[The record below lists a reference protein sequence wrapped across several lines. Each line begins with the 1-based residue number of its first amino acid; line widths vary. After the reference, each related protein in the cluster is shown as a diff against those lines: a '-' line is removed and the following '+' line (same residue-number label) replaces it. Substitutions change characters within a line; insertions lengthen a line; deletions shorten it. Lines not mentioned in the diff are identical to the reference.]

1 MILFIYGTIG
11 SLGILGLSVY
21 FFPQYQSELFFGWF
35 GPVVSGAVTIYF
47 VQRESKKGLSLITK
61 TLVIG
66 FAIKMVFYGAYIL
79 ILFKFYSFTPIP
91 LMCSFASF
99 FLGLHALEAV
109 IIKRISQSF
118 KIKT

>member
-61 TLVIG
+61 ILVIG
-66 FAIKMVFYGAYIL
+66 FAIKMVFYGAYII
-79 ILFKFYSFTPIP
+79 ILFNFYTFSHVPFI
-91 LMCSFASF
+91 LSFAGCFITLHIGEAF
-99 FLGLHALEAV
+99 FFNSKLL
-109 IIKRISQSF
+109 
-118 KIKT
+118 